1 MAENGRVHPDCVN
14 SSNPY
19 HECGVA
25 CLEKLSQGK
34 RMKEKKQSDYHNGV
48 NEGWSSKN
56 KDGERRAQP
65 TCPKA
70 SNPYHKCEEFC
81 SNRTAEANPK
91 GVKKESGGANPCSK
105 ASNPYHKCEEFCS
118 NRTAEANPKGVKKDS
133 GGANPCSKA
142 SNPYHKCE
150 EFCSNRTAEANPKGV
165 KKDSG
170 GAKPCPKASNPY
182 HKCEEFCSNRTAET
196 NPRGVKKHS
205 ERAQTCTRAS
215 NPYHKCDES
224 CSNGTLEANP
234 QGVKN
239 ESGSIFDVALNFG
252 RKKKESGSQQNSPRA
267 VGNVPAV
274 KAARRG
280 PSPLPTKKH
289 DEPENSGSFSS
300 SQQHSDES
308 YSEDHSFDKG
318 PVRSPGPMHVSG
330 NITPGPPKS
339 PTRLSLAC
347 YKIPEPAELQQNGKL
362 HGSPKAAP
370 YPSANHEGKAT
381 DDPTTEYLDLSFSGM
396 SRASEESD
404 EEEAHSVIS
413 DSCVSVG
420 KYHVRENFASILE
433 LILDKYGDIAAG
445 SRLESASMRAY
456 YLECLCTVVQELQCT
471 PFKQLTKSKVR
482 EMLAVLKDVESAQ
495 IDVSWLRDKLH
506 DLAEGMELSSQ
517 QQAAE
522 EAKSKCDHAIE
533 SMKKELE
540 SMMEDLAQKER
551 AVAGAK
557 ALISETRDRLSKLE
571 LDSSRLGE
579 TISSIWSTVEKFHDK
594 PLADEIL

>member
-48 NEGWSSKN
+48 NEELQWPIP
-56 KDGERRAQP
+56 R
-65 TCPKA
+65 
-70 SNPYHKCEEFC
+70 
-81 SNRTAEANPK
+81 
-91 GVKKESGGANPCSK
+91 GVKKESGGANRCSK

-118 NRTAEANPKGVKKDS
+118 NRTAEANPTGVKKDS
-133 GGANPCSKA
+133 GGAKPCPKA

-420 KYHVRENFASILE
+420 KYHVRENFASVLE

-522 EAKSKCDHAIE
+522 EAKIK
-533 SMKKELE
+533 
-540 SMMEDLAQKER
+540 
-551 AVAGAK
+551 V
-557 ALISETRDRLSKLE
+557 
-571 LDSSRLGE
+571 
-579 TISSIWSTVEKFHDK
+579 
-594 PLADEIL
+594 

>member
-34 RMKEKKQSDYHNGV
+34 RMKEKKQ
-48 NEGWSSKN
+48 
-56 KDGERRAQP
+56 
-65 TCPKA
+65 
-70 SNPYHKCEEFC
+70 
-81 SNRTAEANPK
+81 
-91 GVKKESGGANPCSK
+91 
-105 ASNPYHKCEEFCS
+105 
-118 NRTAEANPKGVKKDS
+118 
-133 GGANPCSKA
+133 
-142 SNPYHKCE
+142 
-150 EFCSNRTAEANPKGV
+150 
-165 KKDSG
+165 
-170 GAKPCPKASNPY
+170 
-182 HKCEEFCSNRTAET
+182 
-196 NPRGVKKHS
+196 
-205 ERAQTCTRAS
+205 
-215 NPYHKCDES
+215 
-224 CSNGTLEANP
+224 
-234 QGVKN
+234 
-239 ESGSIFDVALNFG
+239 SGSIFDVALNFG

-318 PVRSPGPMHVSG
+318 PVRSPGPMHVSR

-420 KYHVRENFASILE
+420 KYHVREKFASVLE

-557 ALISETRDRLSKLE
+557 ALLSETRDRLSKLE

>member
-34 RMKEKKQSDYHNGV
+34 RMKEKKQS
-48 NEGWSSKN
+48 
-56 KDGERRAQP
+56 
-65 TCPKA
+65 
-70 SNPYHKCEEFC
+70 
-81 SNRTAEANPK
+81 
-91 GVKKESGGANPCSK
+91 
-105 ASNPYHKCEEFCS
+105 
-118 NRTAEANPKGVKKDS
+118 
-133 GGANPCSKA
+133 
-142 SNPYHKCE
+142 
-150 EFCSNRTAEANPKGV
+150 
-165 KKDSG
+165 
-170 GAKPCPKASNPY
+170 
-182 HKCEEFCSNRTAET
+182 
-196 NPRGVKKHS
+196 
-205 ERAQTCTRAS
+205 
-215 NPYHKCDES
+215 
-224 CSNGTLEANP
+224 
-234 QGVKN
+234 
-239 ESGSIFDVALNFG
+239 GSIFDAALNFG

-517 QQAAE
+517 QQEAE

>member
-34 RMKEKKQSDYHNGV
+34 RMKEKKQ
-48 NEGWSSKN
+48 
-56 KDGERRAQP
+56 
-65 TCPKA
+65 
-70 SNPYHKCEEFC
+70 
-81 SNRTAEANPK
+81 
-91 GVKKESGGANPCSK
+91 
-105 ASNPYHKCEEFCS
+105 
-118 NRTAEANPKGVKKDS
+118 
-133 GGANPCSKA
+133 
-142 SNPYHKCE
+142 
-150 EFCSNRTAEANPKGV
+150 
-165 KKDSG
+165 
-170 GAKPCPKASNPY
+170 
-182 HKCEEFCSNRTAET
+182 
-196 NPRGVKKHS
+196 
-205 ERAQTCTRAS
+205 
-215 NPYHKCDES
+215 
-224 CSNGTLEANP
+224 
-234 QGVKN
+234 
-239 ESGSIFDVALNFG
+239 SGSIFDVALNFG

-420 KYHVRENFASILE
+420 KYHVRENFASVLE

-551 AVAGAK
+551 AVAVAK